1 MADKNYRIEGDTLI
15 INDGV
20 TEISTEDFHKYDV
33 NEYYKD
39 LKLKNGIAN
48 IKSIII
54 PDSVISIGDLAFADC
69 ESLENITMPDGVI
82 SIGKGAFS
90 RCYNLESITIPD
102 SVTSI
107 GNGAFAHSSLKSV
120 IIPESVTNIGNNMF
134 SNCYS
139 LKSISIPNSVINI
152 DDYAFNWCTNLTIK
166 CNKGSYAEEFAAK
179 KGIPTKHIKDK
190 TKVIERE

>member
-20 TEISTEDFHKYDV
+20 TEINTEDFHKYDV

-54 PDSVISIGDLAFADC
+54 PDSVTSIGDLAFADC
-69 ESLENITMPDGVI
+69 ESLENITIPDSVI

-90 RCYNLESITIPD
+90 RCYNLESITIP
-102 SVTSI
+102 
-107 GNGAFAHSSLKSV
+107 NSV
-120 IIPESVTNIGNNMF
+120 ISIGNNMF

-139 LKSISIPNSVINI
+139 LKSISIPNSVTNI

-190 TKVIERE
+190 TKTIERE